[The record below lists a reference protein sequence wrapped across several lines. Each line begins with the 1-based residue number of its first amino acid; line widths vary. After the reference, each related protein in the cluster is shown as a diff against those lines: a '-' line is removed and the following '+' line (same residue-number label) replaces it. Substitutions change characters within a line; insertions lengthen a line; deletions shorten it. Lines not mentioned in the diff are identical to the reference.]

1 MKLQVKKFEEFGLGV
16 LYVIETEEGLW
27 FDLKNSLRCLNITEK
42 NKCEDVK
49 RRLAWCVDMFDILDD
64 ESNREKQ
71 IPFVTEEGFY
81 KIMLDA
87 DTDAANKMK
96 DWLAFVVLPGM
107 SAVKKYTKNEVSETE
122 RVKFKYIKNSLKRNY
137 TTAYE
142 ELKEDLVSIENRLFP
157 HSTENVDIYDEECIK
172 QSEENE
178 KLDEIDHMFLDFEQ
192 SLNLSNEQ
200 IEEMWNVMHDIM
212 NEDNYDEIIDKEI
225 GDITPIENIINSN

>member
-1 MKLQVKKFEEFGLGV
+1 MKLQVNKFEEFGLGE

-27 FDLKNSLRCLNITEK
+27 FDLRNSLRCLNITSE
-42 NKCEDVK
+42 NNSDRVK
-49 RRLAWCVDMFDILDD
+49 SKLSWCIDMFRVYD
-64 ESNREKQ
+64 EDHCRE
-71 IPFVTEEGFY
+71 IPVPFVTEEGFY
-81 KIMLDA
+81 QIMLEA
-87 DTDAANKMK
+87 DTEATKKIK

-192 SLNLSNEQ
+192 SLNLSNDQ
-200 IEEMWNVMHDIM
+200 IEEMWNVMYDIM
-212 NEDNYDEIIDKEI
+212 NEDNYDEIMDKEI